1 MDGRREWLQGFTTDA
16 LLMQYDSIE
25 KALDEDD
32 QAKGGKKMYEVR
44 EYGGWRGWADDI
56 EAELDRR
63 QANYHKIKW

>member
-1 MDGRREWLQGFTTDA
+1 MEGRQDWVQGFTTEA
-16 LLMQYDSIE
+16 LLVHYDMIE

-32 QAKGGKKMYEVR
+32 TPGGKKLYQAR

-63 QANYHKIKW
+63 KAQYHKIKW